1 MAILRINSSVEVD
14 CDVVEEVA
22 WEVTMV
28 VITGVTT
35 EVTILVCWPE
45 DEGGAAGVAP
55 ASDVDGGVDVA
66 TDVAVVDVRPMI
78 SCSSSDISSGT
89 SIFSLFKREFTSF
102 DILFKIEGNG
112 NKQLLFP
119 M

>member
-66 TDVAVVDVRPMI
+66 TDVAVVDVRPRI

-89 SIFSLFKREFTSF
+89 SIFSLFNR
-102 DILFKIEGNG
+102 
-112 NKQLLFP
+112 
-119 M
+119 